1 MGQRTISEW
10 WKGSSK
16 EEQDACYEILF
27 LFQYIKPHTDL

>member
-16 EEQDACYEILF
+16 EEKDAYKEILF
-27 LFQYIKPHTDL
+27 LFHYIKSHTDL